1 LSGKARAAFLT
12 QHQARLGAGLMQPSA
27 IWFSSWC
34 SLETRR
40 LRHCQDMHR
49 WTSVLNE
56 QFEIKQEEGD
66 DTPMWLGAG

>member
-1 LSGKARAAFLT
+1 
-12 QHQARLGAGLMQPSA
+12 MQPSA